1 MIHAREPISPL
12 KRLRSVYYGWWMVGV
27 TAVIMAIAGL
37 VFQSMSVWNPALR
50 GVFSWTPG
58 QMSWALAFMRIE
70 GGLLGP
76 VEGFLVERLG
86 SRRMVLIGMLVL
98 GCGFLLFSKIGE
110 LWRFYAVFFFMA
122 LGSGLGSRRMVFIGM
137 LVLGCGFL
145 LFSKI
150 GELWRFYAVF
160 FLMALGSGLGSWLPL
175 FAALNN

>member
-12 KRLRSVYYGWWMVGV
+12 KRLRGVYYGWWMVGV

-110 LWRFYAVFFFMA
+110 LWRFYAVFF
-122 LGSGLGSRRMVFIGM
+122 
-137 LVLGCGFL
+137 
-145 LFSKI
+145 
-150 GELWRFYAVF
+150 
-160 FLMALGSGLGSWLPL
+160 LMALGSGLGSWLPL